1 MHLLDTFKHCPKCGS
16 DTFAENDFKS
26 KRCGN
31 CGFVYYLNPSAAN
44 VAVITDGKG
53 NILVATRSKEPA
65 KGTLDL
71 PGGFCDCHESA
82 EEGVIREVL
91 EETGLKVTATRYLFS
106 IPNIYSYSGM
116 EIHTMDLFFECR
128 TADKATLRA
137 ADDVQ
142 ELQWM
147 AIETLDSSLFGLR
160 SIREGVERL
169 KSILDHRK

>member
-128 TADKATLRA
+128 TADNATLHA

-142 ELQWM
+142 ELQCM

-169 KSILDHRK
+169 KSILNHKE